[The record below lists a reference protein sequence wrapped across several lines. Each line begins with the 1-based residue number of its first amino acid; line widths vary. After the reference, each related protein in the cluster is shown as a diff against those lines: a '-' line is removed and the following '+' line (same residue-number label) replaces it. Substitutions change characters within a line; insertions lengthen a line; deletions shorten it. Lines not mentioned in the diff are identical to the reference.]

1 MHRALEWARCHTIE
15 CCLQEV
21 ECASAC
27 TVLPFWLLCVLHNLT
42 AFFHHAEIAPLMLCR
57 HIDNLAWPLAGSV
70 PLTSMTQS
78 AAWTGD
84 EEPWTN
90 FNDSQLT
97 PVIPNAIMW
106 LVAEAE
112 EVLRNDTWL
121 DLDLALDMSRLQS
134 VAYCHPPNVAA
145 WNCTRQAPP

>member
-1 MHRALEWARCHTIE
+1 MFC
-15 CCLQEV
+15 
-21 ECASAC
+21 
-27 TVLPFWLLCVLHNLT
+27 
-42 AFFHHAEIAPLMLCR
+42 PLV
-57 HIDNLAWPLAGSV
+57 DSV
-70 PLTSMTQS
+70 PLTSMTQT

-145 WNCTRQAPP
+145 WNCTRQAPPEQVLLQRLQLPQYRRGTLTRRTLHKSAGQVLEHMINDEGQDHISLLAGHCS

>member
-1 MHRALEWARCHTIE
+1 MNC
-15 CCLQEV
+15 
-21 ECASAC
+21 
-27 TVLPFWLLCVLHNLT
+27 PLLG
-42 AFFHHAEIAPLMLCR
+42 R
-57 HIDNLAWPLAGSV
+57 V
-70 PLTSMTQS
+70 PLKRMTLS
-78 AAWTGD
+78 AAWSGD

-134 VAYCHPPNVAA
+134 VAYCHPPSVAA
-145 WNCTRQAPP
+145 WNCTR